1 MKAYDVRT
9 VRPCRSGGIIVEGHF
24 GKEFSMNELCSL
36 LQGVAKCSE
45 KLGVSRFSHEGYS
58 VTIYRKG
65 RVDVHGVESEEEA
78 IDLIDDIKV
87 IVEAAFVETN
97 VDELIT
103 ALNDENSKVRQNA
116 AETLGEVAD
125 RRVVDPLAHALTD
138 SDADVRLSAA
148 LALGMIG
155 DASGTAPLKFALKNE
170 KDEAVHDALETAL
183 DMINKNV
190 MSKKMRIF

>member
-9 VRPCRSGGIIVEGHF
+9 LRPCGSGGIIVEGHF
-24 GKEFSMNELCSL
+24 GREFSMHELCSL

-45 KLGVSRFSHEGYS
+45 KLGVARFSHEGYNI
-58 VTIYRKG
+58 TIYRKG
-65 RVDVHGVESEEEA
+65 RVDVHGVASEEEA
-78 IDLIDDIKV
+78 IEFINDIKV
-87 IVEAAFVETN
+87 IVEAAFIETN

-103 ALNDENSKVRQNA
+103 ALSNENSKVRQNA
-116 AETLGEVAD
+116 VETLGEVAD
-125 RRVVDPLAHALTD
+125 RRAVEPLAHALTG

-170 KDEAVHDALETAL
+170 RDEAVRGALETAL
-183 DMINKNV
+183 DMINKNI